1 MFTFYENVTHH
12 IPENDYICKFNA
24 YGQMKNITIKDVARE
39 ANVSVTLVSR
49 VMNAPLDQNGQ
60 PLCSV
65 NRNTAARI
73 IDTVKRMGY
82 RPNMAAAS
90 LRRKTKKRIGVILPD
105 ISHPYFAAM
114 AREFET
120 IARKEGYTVLFG
132 SSIDSVE
139 VIEDLAMTFMFD
151 NTDGIILIPGQD
163 CEKVA
168 EKIVNQRIP
177 LVLAVRNIP
186 DVENVGR
193 VLPDNEKATA
203 MALDHLLSSGFRKID
218 MVSPVLRVSTVIERE
233 KQFSKRCESLGIVH
247 RILHCGSDALDDSLA
262 YIIEDIE
269 RHGTHAIYCPNE
281 SIPLSMVKI
290 CRDNGIRIPDDI
302 AIFGYDGGKYFNI
315 TTPTITQIAF
325 PKQKVAR
332 EAFSILQEMV
342 SKGIDGIQTV
352 YIEPELITGAS
363 TTVRT
368 DENRDSKKTALNP
381 IDHIEKAISEMQTAR
396 QLCENRQILQTQRIT
411 DGKRDK

>member
-1 MFTFYENVTHH
+1 
-12 IPENDYICKFNA
+12 
-24 YGQMKNITIKDVARE
+24 MKNITIKDVARE
-39 ANVSVTLVSR
+39 ANVSATLVSR
-49 VMNAPLDQNGQ
+49 VMNAPLDQDGQ

-73 IDTVKRMGY
+73 IATVRRMGY
-82 RPNMAAAS
+82 RPNAAAAS
-90 LRRKTKKRIGVILPD
+90 LRKKTKKRIGVILPD

-132 SSIDSVE
+132 SSTDSAE
-139 VIEDLAMTFMFD
+139 VIENLAMTFMFD

-177 LVLAVRNIP
+177 LVLAVRDIP
-186 DVENVGR
+186 EVENIGR
-193 VLPDNEKATA
+193 VLPDNLKATV

-218 MVSPVLRVSTVIERE
+218 MVSPVLRVSTVMERE
-233 KQFSKRCESLGIVH
+233 KQFSMLCESRGIVH
-247 RILHCGSDALDDSLA
+247 RILHCESNRLDESIT

-269 RHGTHAIYCPNE
+269 RHGTNAIYCPNE
-281 SIPLSMVKI
+281 SIPLSIVKI
-290 CRDNGIRIPDDI
+290 CRKKGISIPDDI
-302 AIFGYDGGKYFNI
+302 ALFGYDGGTYFDI
-315 TTPTITQIAF
+315 TAPTITQITF

-332 EAFSILQEMV
+332 EAFGILQEMV
-342 SKGIDGIQTV
+342 DKGIDGIRTV

-363 TTVRT
+363 TTVRK
-368 DENRDSKKTALNP
+368 DEKRDGKQTVLSP
-381 IDHIEKAISEMQTAR
+381 IDYIEKAISEMKMAR
-396 QLCENRQILQTQRIT
+396 QLCENRHELDIT
-411 DGKRDK
+411 E